1 MEDRCN
7 WSGIVGVAMPANTK
21 HKYCVERSLVLDDS
35 NLVRRYPGG
44 WTWDDSARERGT
56 VEKGTGLAV
65 STKN

>member
-1 MEDRCN
+1 
-7 WSGIVGVAMPANTK
+7 MPANTK